1 VLTFLTTIRHPARSQ
16 SYETVW
22 ALLGDTVRS
31 LCAQTDPNF
40 QVVVVCDR
48 AMALSDDPRV
58 HVVTVD
64 WPPVDKNRAHR
75 EFKCRSALLDKG
87 TKYAVG
93 LGHLRHLGS
102 DHVMFCDADDFVAN
116 DIAAFVNQHPD
127 ANGWVMEQGYMLTP
141 KAMTPLDQ
149 FNRLCGTSHIIRFN
163 LLNAGIPEH
172 LDQTWPVD
180 LVMAVMDKGFMIHIL
195 GNHQQPA
202 GGLPLPG
209 RGLAPGH
216 RGERVEHPQ
225 ADRVRHAQPARRPR
239 SGRRATGA
247 VHDPRAPHAGPAR
260 PVRRLIQCPT
270 PPATTTSTSPSRR
283 PARPPSCGP

>member
-1 VLTFLTTIRHPARSQ
+1 MLTFLTTIRHPARSQ

-31 LCAQTDPNF
+31 LCAQTDPSF

-48 AMALSDDPRV
+48 AMPLSDDPRV

-149 FNRLCGTSHIIRFN
+149 FNRLCGTSHIIRFD

-195 GNHQQPA
+195 GNHQQPGPWLA
-202 GGLPLPG
+202 AEGYPLEAYPSRAAVWHLGTGENVSNIRKQTEYAMRNQPDDPGLDDELRARFTIPGNRMPG
-209 RGLAPGH
+209 RL
-216 RGERVEHPQ
+216 
-225 ADRVRHAQPARRPR
+225 DL
-239 SGRRATGA
+239 S
-247 VHDPRAPHAGPAR
+247 AG
-260 PVRRLIQCPT
+260 
-270 PPATTTSTSPSRR
+270 
-283 PARPPSCGP
+283 

>member
-1 VLTFLTTIRHPARSQ
+1 VLTFITTIRHPARSQ

-22 ALLGDTVRS
+22 ALLRDTVTS

-48 AMALSDDPRV
+48 ALPLSEDPRV

-116 DIAAFVNQHPD
+116 DIAAFVNQHPE
-127 ANGWVMEQGYMLTP
+127 ANGWVMERGYMLTP
-141 KAMTPLDQ
+141 KAMTELDR
-149 FNRLCGTSHIIRFN
+149 FNRLCGTSHIIRYD

-172 LDQTWPVD
+172 LDPTWPVD

-195 GNHQQPA
+195 GNHQQPGPWLA
-202 GGLPLPG
+202 AEGYPLEPYPSRAAVWHLGTGENVSNIRKQSEFAMQSQPDQPGLEDGLQERFTIPDHALPG
-209 RGLAPGH
+209 RSAAAL
-216 RGERVEHPQ
+216 
-225 ADRVRHAQPARRPR
+225 D
-239 SGRRATGA
+239 
-247 VHDPRAPHAGPAR
+247 
-260 PVRRLIQCPT
+260 
-270 PPATTTSTSPSRR
+270 
-283 PARPPSCGP
+283 